1 MGRPAPCRSAN
12 VEKAVHASCY
22 KAGAP
27 SGHGAAWNVLAGR
40 GLPLLVRAQARDA
53 PLNRAMQCWGWLN
66 FHATLSGENAGI
78 KFDSNRYGRIDF
90 TITPIGVTHV
100 TTTNYLFS

>member
-1 MGRPAPCRSAN
+1 MLPATRRARLQGMALHRMFWRGGGYRS
-12 VEKAVHASCY
+12 
-22 KAGAP
+22 
-27 SGHGAAWNVLAGR
+27 R
-40 GLPLLVRAQARDA
+40 VRARARDA
-53 PLNRAMQCWGWLN
+53 ALDRAMQCRGWLN
-66 FHATLSGENAGI
+66 FHATLSGESAGI